1 MSNDYNIDVE
11 ILKEVCPIYN
21 DSLDNVDANNRN
33 ITYNV
38 SEYEANLLGLKDSYT
53 LQVELGNSMINSI
66 INKEEEYFNQK
77 YGPDLYNYLKLQRK
91 RYMNEKLMSDC
102 KAAEI
107 TLGIN
112 SGDSDITID
121 IADISGLIPDI
132 QKDISNNLKIYNEFN
147 KMKYLDSMGDINK
160 KTDILNK
167 NIVDMYSK
175 TSVNQRKIE
184 YREEELKKVNFI
196 NNMITVLYY
205 IVLLCYFM
213 FLFANNQ
220 LNLLRN
226 AFLYVILIIFPIIL
240 YPIIFKYKK
249 KMYNRL
255 NQNVQL
261 HGPKNA
267 FVNKEINLKFV
278 DNHDI

>member
-21 DSLDNVDANNRN
+21 DTLDNVNANRN
-33 ITYNV
+33 LTYNV
-38 SEYEANLLGLKDSYT
+38 SEYEANLIGLKDSYT
-53 LQVELGNSMINSI
+53 MQVELGNSMIGSI
-66 INKEEEYFNQK
+66 INKEEAYFNQK

-91 RYMNEKLMSDC
+91 KYMDEKLMSDC

-107 TLGIN
+107 TLGMN
-112 SGDSDITID
+112 SGNSSATID
-121 IADISGLIPDI
+121 TADIGSLIPDL

-147 KMKYLDSMGDINK
+147 QMKYLDSIGDINK

-167 NIVDMYSK
+167 NVVDLYSK
-175 TSVNQRKIE
+175 TSINQRKVE
-184 YREEELKKVNFI
+184 YREEELKKVNFA
-196 NNMITVLYY
+196 NNILTVLYY
-205 IVLLCYFM
+205 ILLLCYFM
-213 FLFANNQ
+213 FLLANNQ

-226 AFLYVILIIFPIIL
+226 ALIYVILIIFPIIL
-240 YPIIFKYKK
+240 YPIIFKYIK

-255 NQNVQL
+255 NENVQI

>member
-11 ILKEVCPIYN
+11 VLKEVCPIYN
-21 DSLDNVDANNRN
+21 DSIDNVDANNRN

-53 LQVELGNSMINSI
+53 MQVELGNSMINSI
-66 INKEEEYFNQK
+66 LNKEEAYFNQK

-91 RYMNEKLMSDC
+91 KFMNEKLMSDC

-107 TLGIN
+107 TLGMN
-112 SGDSDITID
+112 SGNNATID
-121 IADISGLIPDI
+121 TADVGSLIPDI

-147 KMKYLDSMGDINK
+147 EMKYLDSMGDINK

-167 NIVDMYSK
+167 NIVDLYSK
-175 TSVNQRKIE
+175 TSINQRKVE
-184 YREEELKKVNFI
+184 YREEELKKVNFA
-196 NNMITVLYY
+196 NNILTVLYY

-213 FLFANNQ
+213 FLLSNNQ

-226 AFLYVILIIFPIIL
+226 GVIYVILIIFPIIL
-240 YPIIFKYKK
+240 YPIIFKYIK
-249 KMYNRL
+249 KMYNKL
-255 NQNVQL
+255 NENVEI